1 VDYHSLTGQE
11 NMIHSLALTLFLGKP
26 LVMYGGIFTFLLL
39 LFTATVGF
47 LNFKGIHTIP
57 FKWHPRLALTTI
69 IVAAIHATF
78 GLSIFFNF

>member
-1 VDYHSLTGQE
+1 
-11 NMIHSLALTLFLGKP
+11 MIHTIALTLFLGQP

-47 LNFKGIHTIP
+47 LNFKGITIIP

-69 IVAAIHATF
+69 IVAVVHAIF
-78 GLSIFFNF
+78 GLSIFLNF